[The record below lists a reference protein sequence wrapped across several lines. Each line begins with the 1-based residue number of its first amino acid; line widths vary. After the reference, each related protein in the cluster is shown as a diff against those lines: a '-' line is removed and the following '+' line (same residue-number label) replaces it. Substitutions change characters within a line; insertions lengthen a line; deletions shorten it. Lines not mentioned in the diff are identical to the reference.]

1 MTEQARKKKSVRAL
15 ALELLLEA
23 QKENRQSH
31 LVLRDALEKRA
42 WLTAQDRA
50 FLVRLFE
57 GTIEYRI
64 QMDYILN
71 QYARIPTGRMRPAIR
86 EILRMSVYQIRYMD
100 SVPDSAAVNEAV
112 RLASAKGFG
121 NLRGFVNGI
130 LRSIIRD
137 PDRLRWP
144 SEQDD
149 DPCFRIQILYS
160 MPEFLVRKWMDAYGP
175 ETAEKICRSFL
186 EERPLTV
193 RVRGQAAGEDNFQ
206 SRLPQGCTA
215 EKSSLVPDAWYLKGV
230 NHLASLPD
238 FQSGTLYAQ
247 DVSSMLAVRAAGIRP
262 GSRVLDMCAAPGGK
276 SILAA
281 DLMREADPGGKR
293 AGVVIS
299 RDVTG
304 RKLALLR
311 ENRERCQV
319 PEMQPCLWD
328 ATQFRPEDREAFDV
342 VIADVP
348 CSGYGVIGRK
358 PDIRYHAS
366 AEKEASLA
374 ELQKK
379 ILANAVRCVRPG
391 GTLLFSTCTVNRAE
405 NEDNTAWLLEHFP
418 LVKKEERQ
426 LLPGSYPGD
435 GFYYAV
441 FRV

>member
-1 MTEQARKKKSVRAL
+1 V
-15 ALELLLEA
+15 
-23 QKENRQSH
+23 
-31 LVLRDALEKRA
+31 
-42 WLTAQDRA
+42 
-50 FLVRLFE
+50 
-57 GTIEYRI
+57 
-64 QMDYILN
+64 
-71 QYARIPTGRMRPAIR
+71 
-86 EILRMSVYQIRYMD
+86 
-100 SVPDSAAVNEAV
+100 
-112 RLASAKGFG
+112 
-121 NLRGFVNGI
+121 
-130 LRSIIRD
+130 
-137 PDRLRWP
+137 
-144 SEQDD
+144 
-149 DPCFRIQILYS
+149 
-160 MPEFLVRKWMDAYGP
+160 
-175 ETAEKICRSFL
+175 EKICRSFL

-193 RVRGQAAGEDNFQ
+193 RVREQEAGTGSFQ

-215 EKSSLVPDAWYLKGV
+215 EKSGLAPDAWYLKGV
-230 NHLASLPD
+230 SHLPSLPD
-238 FQSGTLYAQ
+238 FQSGALYAQ

-281 DLMREADPGGKR
+281 DLMREEALPGER
-293 AGVVIS
+293 AGIVIS
-299 RDVTG
+299 RDVTE

-311 ENRERCQV
+311 ENRERCHIS
-319 PEMQPCLWD
+319 EMQPCLWD
-328 ATQFRPEDREAFDV
+328 ATQFRQEDREAFDV

-391 GTLLFSTCTVNRAE
+391 GTLLFSTCTINRTE
-405 NEDNTAWLLEHFP
+405 NEDNTAWLLQHFP
-418 LVKKEERQ
+418 MEKKEERQ